1 MAVKMRL
8 QKQGRTHLPVYKI
21 VVADS
26 RAARNGRY
34 VEQVGTYDPA
44 KGIASAVVNKEVA
57 IKWLKDGVQVSDT
70 VRAILKAKGYIE
82 EAKSGK

>member
-8 QKQGRTHLPVYKI
+8 SKQGRTHLPLYRI

-26 RAARNGRY
+26 RFARNGKY

-44 KGIASAVVNKEVA
+44 KGIENAVVNEEVA
-57 IKWLKDGVQVSDT
+57 LKWLKDGVQYSDT
-70 VRAILKAKGYIE
+70 VKAILKAKGLVE
-82 EAKSGK
+82 KAKSGK